1 MPVGAYAKPG
11 DNADLQRNA
20 TVRSAATRPQRRP
33 PRLAHPASWTRNLAA
48 ISPPRSSSA
57 TRPRSTS
64 AAPACSPA
72 RSASRPS
79 RRVRRTPT
87 RAGAPADPRPI
98 GSSRAPAPRC
108 DRRSRGVGGGQWRL
122 DHRAPL
128 HCRHNR
134 RADGVAALAAAA
146 LQRGAAHAPLP
157 CARLALPRRRAQP
170 GTPPRGSLH
179 NPQNRLD
186 TTTTHRLPASVLF
199 RGRRGC
205 ACLMHS
211 SSNTAPALRRAA
223 ASPQPRHHQLH
234 AMPVHASPCTLQRAT
249 GLAARRRA
257 YRCTR
262 TRASSPS
269 PSRSTT
275 RASTRAAAPGSARS
289 AWPSTRAP
297 RGRRARTLVTAR
309 DPR

>member
-1 MPVGAYAKPG
+1 MAAGPPRATTLSPQPTCRWRRCPRCCRSSTRRCARASSLRSPRATPPPRPTRYA
-11 DNADLQRNA
+11 A
-20 TVRSAATRPQRRP
+20 
-33 PRLAHPASWTRNLAA
+33 PRLAPQ
-48 ISPPRSSSA
+48 
-57 TRPRSTS
+57 
-64 AAPACSPA
+64 
-72 RSASRPS
+72 PS
-79 RRVRRTPT
+79 EP
-87 RAGAPADPRPI
+87 
-98 GSSRAPAPRC
+98 
-108 DRRSRGVGGGQWRL
+108 
-122 DHRAPL
+122 
-128 HCRHNR
+128 
-134 RADGVAALAAAA
+134 
-146 LQRGAAHAPLP
+146 
-157 CARLALPRRRAQP
+157 
-170 GTPPRGSLH
+170 
-179 NPQNRLD
+179 LD